1 MSTLYQL
8 TSEYMELLTLAEDPD
23 TDPQAF
29 ADTLEGI
36 EGAIEDKADG
46 YAMVIRQIMADVTGL
61 KAEIDRLTA
70 RKRAGENAIERM
82 KEALQYSMQATG
94 KTKFKTQLFSF
105 GIQKNPEA
113 AVVDET
119 DLSKIPERFLV
130 RKEPTV
136 NRKALKDA
144 IKAGDEEAAK
154 IAHLEQGESLRIR

>member
-8 TSEYMELLTLAEDPD
+8 TADYAELLLMAEDPD

-46 YAMVIRQIMADVTGL
+46 YAMVIRQIMADVAGL

-105 GIQKNPEA
+105 GIRKNPPSVVID
-113 AVVDET
+113 AVN
-119 DLSKIPERFLV
+119 V
-130 RKEPTV
+130 RDFPDKYIIESEPILDK
-136 NRKALKDA
+136 KALKDA
-144 IKAGDEEAAK
+144 LKAGEDLSGLC
-154 IAHLEQGESLRIR
+154 HLEQSESLSIR